1 MAALEKRNMWYS
13 ALGVRWKS
21 GIGVMPRLFES
32 ITTDRITGAVRE
44 RLAYAFNPGKCTAVR
59 VMPKK
64 TKRAREKSH
73 TIHNNM
79 LETCHIL
86 APQSLTTYNI
96 IGGKIGRCRG
106 LKLVV
111 YKI

>member
-21 GIGVMPRLFES
+21 GIGVMPHMGVLPRLFES

-86 APQSLTTYNI
+86 APQSLTT
-96 IGGKIGRCRG
+96 
-106 LKLVV
+106 
-111 YKI
+111 